1 MAHRVLSAR
10 PWDLDSQ
17 PVQGAVVFL
26 KVLTL
31 AALLICSHQTE
42 VDAMGS
48 VREPVVAGQFY
59 PADPKALREGVT
71 GYLDQAEVVSMDG
84 APMALLAPH
93 AGYVYSGQ
101 VAGWAY
107 RQIRGLSYNTVV
119 VLSPSHRV
127 PFRGVSVMSKG
138 GYRTPLGLIDLD
150 EGVCKRLLEHRS
162 LVQEIPEAHGPEHA
176 LEVQLPFLQVA
187 LGQGWRLVPLIIGTQ
202 DLQTA
207 RGLAEALEP
216 VLMGTKAL
224 LVASSDLSHYHPAT
238 RAEGMDKAAL
248 RYMEKVDPEGLWE
261 EIRGG
266 KVEACGIG
274 PILVALVMA
283 KRAGIEKGTLLKY
296 AHSGD
301 VSGDRSRVV
310 GYAAMAWS
318 APREAT
324 GKKAPAVGVDLGLTD
339 DEKKTLKEI
348 ARNTIE
354 YALQGRPQP
363 EPQVTSPTLKE
374 PRGAFVTLEKN
385 NQLRGCIGMIQ
396 ATKPLYQTVQEMAE
410 AAAFRDPRFPPLGKE
425 ELADVEI
432 EISVL
437 TPMREIKDVS
447 EIQVGVHGLYIAKGP
462 HRGLLLPQV
471 ATDYGWDRKTF
482 LEHTCM
488 KAGLH
493 AEAWK
498 DPDARIYI
506 FSADI
511 F

>member
-1 MAHRVLSAR
+1 
-10 PWDLDSQ
+10 
-17 PVQGAVVFL
+17 
-26 KVLTL
+26 
-31 AALLICSHQTE
+31 
-42 VDAMGS
+42 MGS
-48 VREPVVAGQFY
+48 IREPVVAGQFY
-59 PADPKALREGVT
+59 PGDPKTLKEAIT
-71 GYLDQAEVVSMDG
+71 GYLGQAEAVSMDG
-84 APMALLAPH
+84 RPMALLAPH

-107 RQIRGLSYNTVV
+107 RQLQGLSYDTIV

-127 PFRGVSVMSKG
+127 PFRGVSIMSKG
-138 GYRTPLGLIDLD
+138 GYRTPLGLVNLD
-150 EGVCKRLLEHRS
+150 EGVCRKLLEQRS
-162 LVQEIPEAHGPEHA
+162 LIQEIPEAHGPEHA

-187 LGQGWRLVPLIIGTQ
+187 LGEGWRLVPLIMGTQ

-207 RGLAEALEP
+207 RALAAALETA
-216 VLMGTKAL
+216 LKGTNAL
-224 LVASSDLSHYHPAT
+224 IVASSDLSHYHPASQ
-238 RAEGMDKAAL
+238 AEGMDKAAL

-261 EIRGG
+261 QIQEGR
-266 KVEACGIG
+266 VEACGIG
-274 PILVALVMA
+274 PILVALALA
-283 KRAGIEKGTLLKY
+283 KRAGIHKGTLLKY

-301 VSGDRSRVV
+301 VSGERSRVV

-318 APREAT
+318 APREAA
-324 GKKAPAVGVDLGLTD
+324 GRKVPSVGVDLGLTD
-339 DEKKTLKEI
+339 EEKKTLKEI
-348 ARNTIE
+348 ARKTIE
-354 YALQGRPQP
+354 CALQGRPQP

-374 PRGAFVTLEKN
+374 LRGAFVTLEKN
-385 NQLRGCIGMIQ
+385 HQLRGCIGMIQ

-410 AAAFRDPRFPPLGKE
+410 AAAFRDPRFPPLDKE
-425 ELADVEI
+425 EWADVEI

-437 TPMREIKDVS
+437 TPMREIKEIS
-447 EIQVGVHGLYIAKGP
+447 EIQVGVHGLYIVKGS

-488 KAGLH
+488 KAGLP

-498 DPDARIYI
+498 DPNARIYV